1 MYLFIVQ
8 SIVSLSV
15 GNKTC
20 CRISEGE
27 IFNKEK
33 GEGKEQERKKK
44 GRNLVKEIIFVRRKD
59 DYFFNNEREL
69 EKATAMHLI
78 SQLLAL
84 VFQLSL

>member
-1 MYLFIVQ
+1 MRVKEDERLEKKREY
-8 SIVSLSV
+8 
-15 GNKTC
+15 
-20 CRISEGE
+20 
-27 IFNKEK
+27 NKEK

-59 DYFFNNEREL
+59 YYFFNNEREL

>member
-1 MYLFIVQ
+1 MRVKEEERLEKKREY
-8 SIVSLSV
+8 
-15 GNKTC
+15 NK
-20 CRISEGE
+20 G
-27 IFNKEK
+27 K

-59 DYFFNNEREL
+59 YYFFNNEREL

>member
-1 MYLFIVQ
+1 MRVKEEERLEKKREY
-8 SIVSLSV
+8 
-15 GNKTC
+15 
-20 CRISEGE
+20 
-27 IFNKEK
+27 NKEK

>member
-1 MYLFIVQ
+1 MRVKEEERLEKKREY
-8 SIVSLSV
+8 
-15 GNKTC
+15 
-20 CRISEGE
+20 
-27 IFNKEK
+27 NKEK

-59 DYFFNNEREL
+59 YYFFNNEREL